1 MDKSLTEKLVDALR
15 EARAALSNCTD
26 QIEQMQGTFDD
37 ADGAIASALADAERA
52 EHNAGAAL
60 LAFKHDK
67 GSAIAIT
74 VSGGMADVADWHN
87 WPHGLTVYFID
98 YDNDG
103 ETIDGED
110 CSIARA
116 IGTGDKLNGT
126 LCQSAAEAFTA

>member
-26 QIEQMQGTFDD
+26 QIEQMQGMFDD
-37 ADGAIASALADAERA
+37 SDGAIANALADAEKA
-52 EHNAGAAL
+52 EHDAGAAL

-67 GSAIAIT
+67 GSAVAIT
-74 VSGGMADVADWHN
+74 VSGGVAEIADWHN
-87 WPHGLTVYFID
+87 WPHGLTVYLID

-110 CSIARA
+110 CSIASET
-116 IGTGDKLNGT
+116 GTGGNLNGT